1 MARFIHQA
9 DSCPVVRRAARFRQ
23 PAASAGAGPIRRAP
37 AGRISLLLI
46 LLVAIFPAVRGQAPR
61 NAEDL
66 LNRAQQRY
74 KANDF
79 EGAID
84 DLTLLIELAS
94 RSQRRELR
102 TKNDPSEDWGRA
114 IAPRAT
120 GAVVVDPRVAAAFT
134 ARGIVKIAKQ
144 DYDGAIADF

>member
-1 MARFIHQA
+1 
-9 DSCPVVRRAARFRQ
+9 
-23 PAASAGAGPIRRAP
+23 
-37 AGRISLLLI
+37 
-46 LLVAIFPAVRGQAPR
+46 
-61 NAEDL
+61 
-66 LNRAQQRY
+66 Y

-144 DYDGAIADF
+144 DYDGAIADFDSALRISPRLADAYLRRGLAWETKDDFERALADYDRALILSPLLAEAYNSRGALYYSRGAVEAALSDFNRAI